1 MMSRTSTVLSIAL
14 LVVAGGLLYVT
25 RLGEVPVYFIQD
37 EAQWALQSHAVATTG
52 RDMSGRWFPLYFP
65 EPGFPSGRDPV
76 LIYVTALG
84 LKLLPFSDAGVRTP
98 TAMIAVLNIVLT
110 FLVARRLFQSTLMGL
125 VAAGLLLFTP
135 IHFIRGRMLL
145 SPFYSIPFVLA
156 WLWSFARFEE
166 ERTLRKLVMSAVWL
180 GLGTYSYLG
189 AVVMMPIYLAV
200 TLAVGYWRL
209 GVAAAMKAAAAFAAT
224 LVPMVLWYVTHPERN
239 AQIVSAYQLD
249 ANAEP
254 LLTRWIRLY
263 WSFFDPSFLFVSG
276 DSSPINSTREAGF
289 FPMAFAILLPIGII
303 AAVRSRQPLPVAVAI
318 GFVTAP
324 LVAIVSGA
332 IEMNRLMFA
341 IPFGVLVA
349 AYGVAPML
357 RARPRAIRVAAVA
370 LLISIPWQFAGFYA
384 GYFGGYRLT
393 SAQWLAG
400 NSREAL
406 RALMARAA
414 TTAGPIYISQE
425 INHVHRTWR
434 FYAIADGRM
443 DMIDRASYFLES
455 APSDPP
461 PGAPLI
467 CPATSARCQALKQ
480 DGWNEVATVASL
492 DGSHAFTLL
501 ERAAAGRP

>member
-1 MMSRTSTVLSIAL
+1 MSRTSTVLAIAL
-14 LVVAGGLLYVT
+14 LAVASGLLYVT

-37 EAQWALQSHAVATTG
+37 EVQWALQSHAVATTG
-52 RDMSGRWFPLYFP
+52 RDLSGRVLPLYFT
-65 EPGFPSGRDPV
+65 EPGFPPGRDPV
-76 LIYVTALG
+76 LIYFTALG
-84 LKLLPFSDAGVRTP
+84 LQLLPFSDAGVRAP

-110 FLVARRLFQSTLMGL
+110 FLVARRLFQSTVMGL
-125 VAAGLLLFTP
+125 VAAGLLLLTP
-135 IHFIRGRMLL
+135 IHFIRGRLLL
-145 SPFYSIPFVLA
+145 SPLYSIPFILA

-166 ERTLRKLVMSAVWL
+166 ERTPRRLVMAAVCL

-200 TLAVGYWRL
+200 TLAAGYRRL
-209 GVAAAMKAAAAFAAT
+209 GKAAAMKAAAAFGAT
-224 LVPMVLWYVTHPERN
+224 LVPMALWYVTHPERN

-249 ANAEP
+249 AGAEP
-254 LLTRWIRLY
+254 LLTRWLRLY

-276 DSSPINSTREAGF
+276 DPSLVNSTREAGF
-289 FPMAFAILLPIGII
+289 FPMAFAILLPIGIV
-303 AAVRSRQPLPVAVAI
+303 AALRSRQPLPLAVTI

-324 LVAIVSGA
+324 LVAMMSGA

-349 AYGVAPML
+349 ACGVASLL
-357 RARPRAIRVAAVA
+357 RARPLAIRIAAVV
-370 LLISIPWQFAGFYA
+370 LLISVPWQFAGFYA

-393 SAQWLAG
+393 AAPWQAG

-406 RALMARAA
+406 RALMARAS
-414 TTAGPIYISQE
+414 TTTGPIYISQE
-425 INHVHRTWR
+425 ISHVHRFWR
-434 FYAIADGRM
+434 FYAITDGRM

-455 APSDPP
+455 APLNPS

-467 CPATSARCQALKQ
+467 CPAASARCQALKQ
-480 DGWNEVATVASL
+480 DGWREVATVASL